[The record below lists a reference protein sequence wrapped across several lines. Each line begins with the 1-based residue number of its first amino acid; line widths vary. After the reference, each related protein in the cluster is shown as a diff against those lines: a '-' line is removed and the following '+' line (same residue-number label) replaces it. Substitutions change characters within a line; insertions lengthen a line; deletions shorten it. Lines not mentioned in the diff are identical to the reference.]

1 MPTVA
6 WLLTAHAEW
15 KEFGWESCWPP
26 TLFAWCLVKGEET
39 AAVFPQPVLVMGQ
52 VLELL
57 TKVLEQALVVVEEV
71 VLVVA
76 EERVLVVAGLES
88 VTLKLVEVLVGLL
101 LLEVLEELVGVV
113 EVG

>member
-76 EERVLVVAGLES
+76 EERVLVVAGL
-88 VTLKLVEVLVGLL
+88 
-101 LLEVLEELVGVV
+101 LE
-113 EVG
+113 